1 MQEESDAEGSGVAN
15 GLVIYIY
22 AVEEE
27 SEESYAKRM
36 KKINYLSLAQ
46 EFAELKKMDANALPF
61 GLTCTTLAGISDG
74 EEDGEE
80 RSTSV
85 LVRKKK
91 RKKKKRRRGERGE

>member
-1 MQEESDAEGSGVAN
+1 MPLMVLISC
-15 GLVIYIY
+15 Y

-74 EEDGEE
+74 EEEGEE

-85 LVRKKK
+85 LVTYTWRAW
-91 RKKKKRRRGERGE
+91 GDA